1 MKRLIRAVSLALI
14 LLAAPVAAD
23 NIPGKWSVSF
33 NITHSDGGTK
43 DAEVSMDLKQNG
55 TELTGTAG
63 PSLEEQWPIL
73 KGKVEG
79 NKLTFEVREKGQTD
93 APLLKFELTLVDG
106 HLKGEATAEH
116 EGKSMKA
123 VIDMQRKTE

>member
-1 MKRLIRAVSLALI
+1 MRKLVKTVSLT
-14 LLAAPVAAD
+14 LLLVAAPVAAD
-23 NIPGKWSVSF
+23 NLTGKWSGSF
-33 NITHSDGGTK
+33 NITSSDGETK
-43 DAEVSMDLKQNG
+43 DARVSMDLKQNG

-63 PSLEEQWPIL
+63 PSPEEQWPIL

-79 NKLTFEVREKGQTD
+79 NKLTFEVREKGEND

-106 HLKGEATAEH
+106 HLKGEAKAEH

-123 VIDMQRKTE
+123 AIDMQRKAE